1 MSRRWT
7 LQERAKLVAEFDKP
21 SIDIEEVARKFGRSP
36 RECASMAQRLGYSS
50 KAIWAKV
57 HALEAANTNVEP
69 VEGNPDAPTFA
80 RKMCGPNNRHEVIEI
95 RPANRPGWL
104 ARLWA
109 RFVAA
114 EPDSDRGM
122 K

>member
-1 MSRRWT
+1 
-7 LQERAKLVAEFDKP
+7 
-21 SIDIEEVARKFGRSP
+21 
-36 RECASMAQRLGYSS
+36 MAQRLGYSS

-69 VEGNPDAPTFA
+69 VAGNSDVPTFT
-80 RKMCGPNNRHEVIEI
+80 RVMCGPNNRHEVIEI
-95 RPANRPGWL
+95 RPPKRFGWF
-104 ARLWA
+104 ARFMA

-114 EPDSDRGM
+114 EPDSDRVQ